1 MRLYN
6 TLTKKLEEF
15 KPIENKKV
23 RMYVCGPTVYNYIH
37 IGNARP
43 IVVFDCLRKYLK
55 FLGYSVEYVQNYT
68 DIDDKLIK
76 RAKEENTTVE
86 LLANK
91 YIKEYE
97 LDAKMLNVAL
107 PTKAPRVTENIDAII
122 AIIGRLIAKNCAYV
136 VAGNVYFNTLSFPEY
151 GKLSKMPLS
160 DLEKGDL
167 VESSNLKR
175 GALDFALWKAS
186 KEGEPFWESPWGKG
200 RPGWHIECSAMALK
214 FLGNTIDIH
223 CGGQDLIFPHHE
235 NEIAQSESATSKQ
248 FSNYWLHNGHV
259 NVDGSKMSK
268 SLGNFFTVRDIGNEY
283 GYEALRYFI
292 LQAHYKTPINYTKDS
307 MEQSLAALQRIYN
320 FKNSINLYIKNASEF
335 EDGVDVKSLLCYKER
350 FINSLNEDFNTALAI
365 SVIFEFIRAANSY
378 IRKQGIVSKS
388 TALTIKGLF
397 SEFLDILSIAQNSSS
412 YNIPK
417 EILDIFER
425 RNAARKDK
433 NFLLADKLR
442 DELESRGYGV
452 KETRYGS
459 VIYVLNIK
467 NIE

>member
-1 MRLYN
+1 MRFYN

-15 KPIENKKV
+15 KSIENKKV

-43 IVVFDCLRKYLK
+43 IVVFDCLRRYLE
-55 FLGYSVEYVQNYT
+55 FLGYTVEYVQNYT

-76 RAKEENTTVE
+76 RAKDENMTVE

-97 LDAKMLNVAL
+97 LDAKMLNVL
-107 PTKAPRVTENIDAII
+107 KPTKSPRVTENIDAII
-122 AIIGRLIAKNCAYV
+122 DVISRLIAKNCAYV
-136 VAGNVYFNTLSFPEY
+136 VQGNVYFNTLSFSEY

-160 DLEKGDL
+160 DLEKGNL

-175 GALDFALWKAS
+175 NALDFALWKAS
-186 KEGEPFWESPWGKG
+186 KEREPFWRAQWGAG
-200 RPGWHIECSAMALK
+200 MPGGHIECSAMALR
-214 FLGNTIDIH
+214 FLGDTIDIH

-235 NEIAQSESATSKQ
+235 NEIAQSECATSKQ

-268 SLGNFFTVRDIGNEY
+268 SLGNFFTVREIGSKY

-320 FKNSINLYIKNASEF
+320 FKSSIDLYIKNASEF
-335 EDGVDVKSLLCYKER
+335 ADGVDVKSLLSYRER
-350 FINSLNEDFNTALAI
+350 FINSLDEDFNTALAI

-378 IRKQGIVSKS
+378 ISKQGIISKA
-388 TALTIKGLF
+388 TALTIKNLF
-397 SEFLDILSIAQNSSS
+397 SEFVDILGIAQNANS
-412 YNIPK
+412 YNIPE
-417 EILDIFER
+417 EILDIFEN
-425 RNAARKDK
+425 RNAARENKD
-433 NFLLADKLR
+433 FLLADKLR
-442 DELESRGYGV
+442 EELENRGYVV

-459 VIYVLNIK
+459 VIYSK
-467 NIE
+467 G